1 MYLLLT
7 SFLFFIKER
16 DSLKKLANIK
26 QDHEKRLANLHQ
38 VQEVDER
45 KARLIEINQ
54 PLIDLAIQVVDS
66 AIGN

>member
-7 SFLFFIKER
+7 SGLFFIKER
-16 DSLKKLANIK
+16 DALKKLANIK

-54 PLIDLAIQVVDS
+54 PLIDHAIQVVNS